1 MALLASK
8 RVRKNF
14 TSQIFGNGATGQHPI
29 IICFAR
35 NDVMIPGQYANF
47 LGRNF
52 THHDYLNTTI
62 NWTSFDGAGGANRQ
76 YFLGFC
82 VVPVGSNRNFY
93 SDENGCYFNGPLP
106 ITVVSEGTIGSV
118 FIMTAGRIYS
128 TIAFGVSAGN
138 ITAPTNTQGIGLNYV
153 AIGEAASS
161 SIVNT
166 NLADGSSTGFNG
178 SNYVYRAAGA
188 QYDIECYGYNKMLMV
203 SDSIGVNNNSVFN
216 VSSTQISNSSTTFL
230 NSIKIKVSE
239 VW

>member
-14 TSQIFGNGATGQHPI
+14 TSQIFGNGATGHHPLV
-29 IICFAR
+29 ICFAK
-35 NDVMIPGQYANF
+35 NNVLLPGQYASF
-47 LGRNF
+47 LGRDF

-62 NWTSFDGAGGANRQ
+62 NWTSYDGAGGANRQ

-82 VVPVGSNRNFY
+82 AVPVGSNRNFY

-118 FIMTAGRIYS
+118 FILTSGRIYS
-128 TIAFGVSAGN
+128 TIAFGVSVGT
-138 ITAPTNTQGIGLNYV
+138 ILAPNTNQGIGANYV
-153 AIGEAASS
+153 AIGEGAASS
-161 SIVNT
+161 VVST
-166 NLADGSSTGFNG
+166 NLVEGSSTGFNG
-178 SNYVYRAAGA
+178 SNYVYRPAGA

-203 SDSIGVNNNSVFN
+203 SDSFGVNNGSIFD

-230 NSIKIKVSE
+230 NSIKLKVSE